1 MMDPITD
8 DDLIAFVD
16 GQIDPM
22 RRLDVEAHLAAH
34 PGAAAQV
41 MADLLRAFSKV
52 FMDSN
57 KALFSG
63 TSACTRFSPSL
74 AFRALC
80 LTHVSTFTSVTMS
93 ASSSLFTSTI

>member
-41 MADLLRAFSKV
+41 MADLHDRDALRA
-52 FMDSN
+52 
-57 KALFSG
+57 
-63 TSACTRFSPSL
+63 
-74 AFRALC
+74 AFER
-80 LTHVSTFTSVTMS
+80 MPG
-93 ASSSLFTSTI
+93 